1 MIEINSVLEI
11 LRWHVGIGVDEA
23 IGDAPVDR
31 FSLLEAPALPIQAPN
46 PTVTRRPAVATPPP
60 SQASDELVKAARAL
74 AAGTSDVDALRSAL
88 MSFEGC
94 GLRKTATNLVFF
106 DGAPSAK
113 MMMIGGAPGAQEDR
127 QGKPFVGPSGAL
139 LDKMLA
145 SIGVQRNDVLLSNTV
160 FWRPPG
166 NRTPTEQEAAI
177 CLPFIQRLIELVQP
191 EILITLGG
199 PASKALLGESQGV
212 GRLRGRWF
220 SYKSAALENPIDA
233 TVMFSPESLL
243 KTPNQKR
250 AAWQDLLMIREK
262 LNV

>member
-1 MIEINSVLEI
+1 MIEMNSVLEI
-11 LRWHVGIGVDEA
+11 LRWHIGIGVDEA

-31 FSLLEAPALPIQAPN
+31 FSLVEAPAALIQAPN
-46 PTVTRRPAVATPPP
+46 PTVTRRLAESTPPP
-60 SQASDELVKAARAL
+60 SQASNELVKAARTL
-74 AAGTSDVDALRSAL
+74 AAGASDVDALRSAL

-106 DGAPSAK
+106 DGATSAK
-113 MMMIGGAPGAQEDR
+113 M
-127 QGKPFVGPSGAL
+127 
-139 LDKMLA
+139 
-145 SIGVQRNDVLLSNTV
+145 NNVLLSNTV

-166 NRTPTEQEAAI
+166 NRTPTEQELAI

-191 EILITLGG
+191 KILITLGG

-220 SYKSAALENPIDA
+220 TYKSAALENPIDA
-233 TVMFSPESLL
+233 TVMFSPESLF

-250 AAWQDLLMIREK
+250 ASWQDLLMIREK